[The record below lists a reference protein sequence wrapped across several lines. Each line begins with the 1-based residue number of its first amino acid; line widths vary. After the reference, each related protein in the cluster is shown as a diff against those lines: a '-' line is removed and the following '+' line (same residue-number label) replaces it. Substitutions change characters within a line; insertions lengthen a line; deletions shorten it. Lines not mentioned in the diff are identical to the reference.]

1 MLDNI
6 VANYATAYSTI
17 NDIIAGTGDVISYTL
32 QSALDTTARDDTQA
46 SRVVNRAKRT
56 VDTHDDLGTGGYN
69 NNHIT
74 NSTGRDLVSD
84 MKSSGPTTSVKNLA
98 NSYAR
103 DATNTNNAGI
113 GGTAISRA
121 NQYATANPSSWSYQV
136 GKTKK
141 VTVSNGVI
149 LGVYDQELNTYS
161 VASDKKSVTFTGVK
175 AGYEWINL
183 ATDKNVIT
191 LKITTTP
198 APATKKTSSSSSSS
212 TKKSSASSVEYYKAV
227 PAKNWSI
234 VDGLM
239 ASAGYSYETVKSPSG
254 FRKKIA
260 EANGISNYTGTE
272 KQNEKLVELLRAG
285 KLIKPRK
292 KGGIIDQIIPLA
304 NLRGGDDGLITAQL
318 GEAVLPKAFM
328 QDVVPEFMNSVKQT
342 TRLLQP
348 IGGNGGEVNVHYDSL
363 LTVNGN
369 VDKDA
374 LPGLR
379 DLLQQ
384 SYEYTSQKMYKDL
397 SKLGFR

>member
-1 MLDNI
+1 
-6 VANYATAYSTI
+6 
-17 NDIIAGTGDVISYTL
+17 
-32 QSALDTTARDDTQA
+32 
-46 SRVVNRAKRT
+46 
-56 VDTHDDLGTGGYN
+56 
-69 NNHIT
+69 
-74 NSTGRDLVSD
+74 
-84 MKSSGPTTSVKNLA
+84 
-98 NSYAR
+98 
-103 DATNTNNAGI
+103 
-113 GGTAISRA
+113 
-121 NQYATANPSSWSYQV
+121 
-136 GKTKK
+136 
-141 VTVSNGVI
+141 
-149 LGVYDQELNTYS
+149 
-161 VASDKKSVTFTGVK
+161 
-175 AGYEWINL
+175 
-183 ATDKNVIT
+183 
-191 LKITTTP
+191 
-198 APATKKTSSSSSSS
+198 
-212 TKKSSASSVEYYKAV
+212 
-227 PAKNWSI
+227 
-234 VDGLM
+234 M

-328 QDVVPEFMNSVKQT
+328 NDVVPEFMNSVKQT
-342 TRLLQP
+342 TKLLQP